1 MRKRDSHFFSFSRKR
16 EQSSVPFSH
25 RKTKGAARSGGAW
38 IDGIDVVR
46 ARSYSET
53 LLPCSAAAA
62 GVSENSA
69 TSTEMLWVIGFQ
81 LHFLTSATSAIGM

>member
-1 MRKRDSHFFSFSRKR
+1 MRKRDSHFFSFAKHEGWQPPLSPSQNEKR
-16 EQSSVPFSH
+16 RPIGRRWV
-25 RKTKGAARSGGAW
+25 
-38 IDGIDVVR
+38 DGDAVR

>member
-1 MRKRDSHFFSFSRKR
+1 MRKRDSHFFSFCQTGGMATAPFPIAKRKR
-16 EQSSVPFSH
+16 RPIRRRWV
-25 RKTKGAARSGGAW
+25 
-38 IDGIDVVR
+38 DGDVVR

-53 LLPCSAAAA
+53 LLLARCGA
-62 GVSENSA
+62 GFSENSA